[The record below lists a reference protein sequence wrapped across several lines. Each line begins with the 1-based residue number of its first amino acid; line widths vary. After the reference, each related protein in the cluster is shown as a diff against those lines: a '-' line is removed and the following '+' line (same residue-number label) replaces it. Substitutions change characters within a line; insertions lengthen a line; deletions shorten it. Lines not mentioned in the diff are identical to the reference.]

1 MDAQRAVGV
10 VRSRAAEFGLNS
22 STQIGFLGFSAGSH
36 LSAHIST
43 DFTGR
48 SYKRIDGADDVS
60 CRPDFTMLL
69 YPWCVVGDNAESG
82 SSCNSDTNHT
92 MTLDVTDK
100 VPPMFI
106 TQAEDDPVHV
116 DNSILL

>member
-1 MDAQRAVGV
+1 MQLKHDEIRA
-10 VRSRAAEFGLNS
+10 R
-22 STQIGFLGFSAGSH
+22 AGSH

-43 DFTGR
+43 DFTSR
-48 SYKRIDGADDVS
+48 SYKRIDGAADVS
-60 CRPDFTMLL
+60 CRPDFFMLL

-92 MTLDVTDK
+92 MTLDVTDQ